1 MKLEMSTFLDTCLLS
16 AVHLAKMFL
25 HLLHIHDLF
34 INFALANQASDDNLM
49 ITETLRFT

>member
-1 MKLEMSTFLDTCLLS
+1 MKLEMSTFLDTCLLN
-16 AVHLAKMFL
+16 AVHLAKRLL

-49 ITETLRFT
+49 ITNTLRFT